1 VLFVL
6 PHGENTQKAI
16 LFFFA
21 KLLLYICFVLLSN
34 CAVCKYGLRLA
45 YNNVKTKEN
54 DDVRTYKIS
63 NTLRFKNMIIK
74 NLKIKIFNSAN
85 IILLNPNF

>member
-1 VLFVL
+1 
-6 PHGENTQKAI
+6 
-16 LFFFA
+16 
-21 KLLLYICFVLLSN
+21 
-34 CAVCKYGLRLA
+34 VCKYGLRLA